1 MNTSK
6 GLKQKLLKNR
16 IKFNN
21 MMLNIKNRK
30 NQKNDVRSL
39 KTNLLNI
46 NQTLIDNY
54 IPMNDNT

>member
-1 MNTSK
+1 MNNSK
-6 GLKQKLLKNR
+6 GLRQKLLKNR

-39 KTNLLNI
+39 KKI
-46 NQTLIDNY
+46 Y
-54 IPMNDNT
+54 